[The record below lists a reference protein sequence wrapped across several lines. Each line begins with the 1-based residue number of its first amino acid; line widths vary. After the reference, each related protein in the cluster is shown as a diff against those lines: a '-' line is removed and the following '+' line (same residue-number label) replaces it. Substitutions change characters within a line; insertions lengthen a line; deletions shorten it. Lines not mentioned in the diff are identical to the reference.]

1 MRELK
6 ELKLPQLVEQK
17 KAERESSGDSSV
29 MGHSQQLSQSSIVT
43 DASSPTFSGRGRST
57 VQSSA
62 SSLPSSP
69 TMLSST
75 DFGSGKRPLTDLKEE
90 PQERDEDSEMVD
102 SFAHEDSLGKPFSK
116 ATEPLNI

>member
-1 MRELK
+1 MMRELK
-6 ELKLPQLVEQK
+6 ELQLPQLVEQK
-17 KAERESSGDSSV
+17 RAERDAPRDSQAMGDRL
-29 MGHSQQLSQSSIVT
+29 HLSQSSIAT
-43 DASSPTFSGRGRST
+43 DASSPTFSGRGRSAL
-57 VQSSA
+57 QSSP

-102 SFAHEDSLGKPFSK
+102 SFAHEESLGEPSFSRS
-116 ATEPLNI
+116 N